1 MSSNQQTDDR
11 HPVEVL
17 AEEYSERLRAGEKP
31 TIDEYVL
38 RFPEHADLIR
48 SVLPSIALVERV
60 SINDSQQR
68 RADDSNS
75 KKAVAAGQPDA
86 LGDYE
91 IVREI
96 GRGGMGVVYEA
107 IQRSLNRHVALKVIS
122 SLISGN
128 SKHNARFRREAEA
141 AASLH
146 HTNIVPI
153 YGIGEDHGLQYY
165 AMQLIDGVTLHDVI
179 ECLRNDAARSTH
191 SGEAARWMLNKS
203 TTETVSPFTVAASST
218 SAANTAASQL
228 QTRQRE
234 AETAGMVE
242 AVPDAT
248 TIVSQTEIEQS
259 ASNANSPQDLNQ
271 QKLTREY
278 FRNVARTIANA
289 ANALHYAHHQ
299 RVLHRDIKPAN
310 LLLDREG
317 TVWITD
323 FGLAR
328 RTDLDAETQ
337 TGEILGTLRY
347 MAPEQIA
354 GTGDSRVDIY
364 SLGLTLF
371 ELLTLKPAIESPK
384 SRLLDPERNSIIRNP
399 RSIQPNIPPDLQT
412 ITLKACAYMP
422 EDRYQHARE
431 FEEDLH
437 RFLEDRPI
445 LAKRS
450 TRTAILMRW
459 ARRNPAIATLGAAT
473 LGLLVLIASL
483 LGVWNRQQQLSIREI
498 GKQFERAET
507 NLAEKTGALNLVE
520 QEQAR
525 AEKNLSLAMKAFDQ
539 ITHNIASRGSTIAIS
554 SYLEEDDLGEFS
566 GATLSQADVALL
578 ESLLEFFDQFSE
590 ENSKDLRMEAAI
602 GRQRVAD
609 IQHKLG
615 QLDQADLSYQK
626 AMDAF
631 RSILKQKPDHAEV
644 VLPIIAIH
652 SERLTLFA
660 KRGQIPKSELEYNE
674 ARILIDQST
683 EVKKS
688 PEGRF
693 ALAKLLNSIGK
704 LGTRFGG
711 DSRPRPIRP
720 PYGRLLPQG
729 EPMPPEQAA
738 RVKREAGF
746 NAEALALLKE
756 LSTESPDNVSYQV
769 VLGRSLRDES
779 RIARMM
785 KDMQRADDALRR
797 SIELFEALCKTHS
810 DSAAFKYELADTLS
824 RNIAMRAVDQQRCT
838 RALAICDEISKENP
852 QVPEYR
858 ALKASTLV
866 KLSMMAGR
874 NTRGEELLNEAIAI
888 QRELASRNF
897 DVAIYS
903 VGLIQSLKRLSEL
916 QEYLG
921 KPDKAKENNDL
932 AEKEIA
938 RMRKNIKM
946 PKSFGPFLDNLRERP
961 FFMDKRNKE
970 TKDYV
975 PSKSE

>member
-11 HPVEVL
+11 HPVEVI

-68 RADDSNS
+68 TADDSNS
-75 KKAVAAGQPDA
+75 RKAVAAGQPDA

-203 TTETVSPFTVAASST
+203 TTET
-218 SAANTAASQL
+218 AN
-228 QTRQRE
+228 
-234 AETAGMVE
+234 
-242 AVPDAT
+242 
-248 TIVSQTEIEQS
+248 IVSQNEIEYS
-259 ASNANSPQDLNQ
+259 ASNAISPQDLNQ

-450 TRTAILMRW
+450 TRTEMLMRW
-459 ARRNPAIATLGAAT
+459 ARRNPAIATLAAAT

-554 SYLEEDDLGEFS
+554 SDLEEDDLGEFS

-578 ESLLEFFDQFSE
+578 ESLLEFFGQFSE
-590 ENSKDLRMEAAI
+590 ENSKDLRIEAAI

-674 ARILIDQST
+674 ARNLIDKST

-693 ALAKLLNSIGK
+693 ALAKLLNCIGT

-711 DSRPRPIRP
+711 DSRPRPNRSP
-720 PYGRLLPQG
+720 NGKLFLQG

-769 VLGRSLRDES
+769 ILGRSLRDES

-797 SIELFEALCKTHS
+797 SIELFETLCKTHP

-824 RNIAMRAVDQQRCT
+824 RNVATRALDQQRCT
-838 RALAICDEISKENP
+838 RALAICDEIAKENP

-874 NTRGEELLNEAIAI
+874 NTRGEELLNEAVAI
-888 QRELASRNF
+888 QRELASRYS
-897 DVAIYS
+897 DIAIYC

-916 QEYLG
+916 QEFLG

-946 PKSFGPFLDNLRERP
+946 PKSFGLFLDNLRERP

-970 TKDYV
+970 TK
-975 PSKSE
+975 E

>member
-1 MSSNQQTDDR
+1 M
-11 HPVEVL
+11 
-17 AEEYSERLRAGEKP
+17 
-31 TIDEYVL
+31 
-38 RFPEHADLIR
+38 
-48 SVLPSIALVERV
+48 
-60 SINDSQQR
+60 
-68 RADDSNS
+68 
-75 KKAVAAGQPDA
+75 
-86 LGDYE
+86 
-91 IVREI
+91 
-96 GRGGMGVVYEA
+96 
-107 IQRSLNRHVALKVIS
+107 
-122 SLISGN
+122 
-128 SKHNARFRREAEA
+128 
-141 AASLH
+141 
-146 HTNIVPI
+146 
-153 YGIGEDHGLQYY
+153 
-165 AMQLIDGVTLHDVI
+165 
-179 ECLRNDAARSTH
+179 
-191 SGEAARWMLNKS
+191 
-203 TTETVSPFTVAASST
+203 
-218 SAANTAASQL
+218 
-228 QTRQRE
+228 
-234 AETAGMVE
+234 
-242 AVPDAT
+242 
-248 TIVSQTEIEQS
+248 
-259 ASNANSPQDLNQ
+259 
-271 QKLTREY
+271 
-278 FRNVARTIANA
+278 
-289 ANALHYAHHQ
+289 
-299 RVLHRDIKPAN
+299 LHRDIKPAN

-399 RSIQPNIPPDLQT
+399 RSIQPSIPPDLQT
-412 ITLKACAYMP
+412 ITLKACAYAP
-422 EDRYQHARE
+422 KDRYQHASE

-450 TRTAILMRW
+450 TRTEMLIRW
-459 ARRNPAIATLGAAT
+459 ARRNPAIATLAAAT

-483 LGVWNRQQQLSIREI
+483 LGVWNRQQQRSIREI
-498 GKQFERAET
+498 GKQF
-507 NLAEKTGALNLVE
+507 AEKTAALTQVE
-520 QEQAR
+520 QEQSR

-539 ITHNIASRGSTIAIS
+539 ITNNIASRGSTVAIS
-554 SYLEEDDLGEFS
+554 SDLEGDDLGEFS

-590 ENSKDLRMEAAI
+590 ENSKDLRIEAAI

-615 QLDQADLSYQK
+615 QLDKAELSYQK

-631 RSILKQKPDHAEV
+631 RSILNQKPDHAEV

-674 ARILIDQST
+674 ARILLDQST

-688 PEGRF
+688 AEGRF
-693 ALAKLLNSIGK
+693 ALAKLLNCIGT

-711 DSRPRPIRP
+711 DSRPRPNRP
-720 PYGRLLPQG
+720 PFGKLFPG

-797 SIELFEALCKTHS
+797 SIELFEALCKTHP

-824 RNIAMRAVDQQRCT
+824 RNVAMRAMDQQRCT

-874 NTRGEELLNEAIAI
+874 NTRGEELLNEAMAI
-888 QRELASRNF
+888 QRELASRYS

-916 QEYLG
+916 QDFLG
-921 KPDKAKENNDL
+921 KPDKSKENNDL

-938 RMRKNIKM
+938 RMRKNSKM

-961 FFMDKRNKE
+961 FFMDKRNKG
-970 TKDYV
+970 
-975 PSKSE
+975 

>member
-11 HPVEVL
+11 HPVEVI

-68 RADDSNS
+68 TADDSNS
-75 KKAVAAGQPDA
+75 RKAVAAGQPDA

-203 TTETVSPFTVAASST
+203 TTET
-218 SAANTAASQL
+218 AN
-228 QTRQRE
+228 
-234 AETAGMVE
+234 
-242 AVPDAT
+242 
-248 TIVSQTEIEQS
+248 IVSQTEIEYS
-259 ASNANSPQDLNQ
+259 ASNAISPQDLNQ

-450 TRTAILMRW
+450 TRTEMLMRW
-459 ARRNPAIATLGAAT
+459 ARRNPAIATLAAAT

-554 SYLEEDDLGEFS
+554 SDLEEDDLGEFS

-578 ESLLEFFDQFSE
+578 ESLLEFFGQFSE
-590 ENSKDLRMEAAI
+590 ENSKDLRIEAAI

-652 SERLTLFA
+652 SERLTLYA

-674 ARILIDQST
+674 ARNLIDQST

-693 ALAKLLNSIGK
+693 ALAKLLNCIGT

-711 DSRPRPIRP
+711 DSRPRPNRP
-720 PYGRLLPQG
+720 PYARLFPQG

-769 VLGRSLRDES
+769 ILGRSLRDES

-797 SIELFEALCKTHS
+797 SIELFETLCKTHP

-824 RNIAMRAVDQQRCT
+824 RNVATRALDQQRCT
-838 RALAICDEISKENP
+838 RALAICDEIAKENP

-874 NTRGEELLNEAIAI
+874 NTRGEELLNEAVAI
-888 QRELASRNF
+888 QRELASRYS

-916 QEYLG
+916 QEFLG

-946 PKSFGPFLDNLRERP
+946 PKSFGLFLDNLRERP

-970 TKDYV
+970 TK
-975 PSKSE
+975 E

>member
-1 MSSNQQTDDR
+1 MSSPKQTDDR
-11 HPVEVL
+11 HPVEVI

-31 TIDEYVL
+31 AIDEYAL

-60 SINDSQQR
+60 SINDSEQR
-68 RADDSNS
+68 RSEDSN
-75 KKAVAAGQPDA
+75 ARHAIATGQPES

-153 YGIGEDHGLQYY
+153 YGIGEDRGLQYY

-179 ECLRNDAARSTH
+179 ECLRNHSIGSTH
-191 SGEAARWMLNKS
+191 SGEAALRMLNKS
-203 TTETVSPFTVAASST
+203 TSETMLPVTSTASST
-218 SAANTAASQL
+218 SAASTAASQ
-228 QTRQRE
+228 QKTIEQD
-234 AETAGMVE
+234 AETVIVNPAAIVMVE
-242 AVPDAT
+242 NNNNELSAT
-248 TIVSQTEIEQS
+248 D
-259 ASNANSPQDLNQ
+259 ANSPKVPTQ

-278 FRNVARTIANA
+278 FRNVARTIANV

-328 RTDLDAETQ
+328 RTDLDGETQ
-337 TGEILGTLRY
+337 TGEVLGTLRY

-371 ELLTLKPAIESPK
+371 ELLTLKPAMESPK

-412 ITLKACAYMP
+412 ITLKACAYAP
-422 EDRYQHARE
+422 GDRYQHACE
-431 FEEDLH
+431 FEDDLR

-445 LAKRS
+445 MAKRS
-450 TRTAILMRW
+450 TRAELLLRW
-459 ARRNPAIATLGAAT
+459 ARRNPAIATLTVAT
-473 LGLLVLIASL
+473 LGLLLLIASL
-483 LGVWNRQQQLSIREI
+483 LGVWNRQQQRSIREI
-498 GKQFERAET
+498 GKQF
-507 NLAEKTGALNLVE
+507 AEKTVALTQVE

-525 AEKNLSLAMKAFDQ
+525 AEKNLNLAMKAFDQ
-539 ITHNIASRGSTIAIS
+539 ITSNIASRGSTIAIS
-554 SYLEEDDLGEFS
+554 SDLEEGELGEFS
-566 GATLSQADVALL
+566 DATLSQADVALL
-578 ESLLEFFDQFSE
+578 ESLLQFFDQFSE
-590 ENSKDLRMEAAI
+590 ENSKDLRIESAI

-615 QLDQADLSYQK
+615 QTEQAEVSYQK

-631 RSILKQKPDHAEV
+631 QSILKQKPDQAEI
-644 VLPIIAIH
+644 VLPMIAIH
-652 SERLTLFA
+652 SERITLFA
-660 KRGQIPKSELEYNE
+660 KRGQIPKAQSEYNE
-674 ARILIDQST
+674 ARRLLEQSI

-688 PEGRF
+688 AEGRF
-693 ALAKLLNSIGK
+693 ALAKLLNSIGT
-704 LGTRFGG
+704 LGTRFGA
-711 DSRPRPIRP
+711 DARPRPKGPPLFRP
-720 PYGRLLPQG
+720 FPQG
-729 EPMPPEQAA
+729 ESLPIDQAI
-738 RVKREAGF
+738 RIKREAEF

-756 LSTESPDNVSYQV
+756 LSTESPENVSYQV
-769 VLGRSLRDES
+769 VLGRALRDES

-785 KDMQRADDALRR
+785 KDMPRADDVLRR
-797 SIELFEALCKTHS
+797 SIELFESLCKTHA

-824 RNIAMRAVDQQRCT
+824 KNIAMRPVDQQRCT

-852 QVPEYR
+852 QMPEYR
-858 ALKASTLV
+858 ALKASTLM

-874 NTRGEELLNEAIAI
+874 NNRAEELLNEAIAI
-888 QRELASRNF
+888 QRELVSRYS
-897 DVAIYS
+897 DIAVYS
-903 VGLIQSLKRLSEL
+903 VGLIQSLRQVSDL
-916 QEYLG
+916 QETLG
-921 KPDKAKENNDL
+921 KPEKAKENKDL

-938 RMRKNIKM
+938 RVRKNVKM
-946 PKSFGPFLDNLRERP
+946 PKPLTLFLDHLRERP
-961 FFMDKRNKE
+961 FMDKRPRDIQK
-970 TKDYV
+970 
-975 PSKSE
+975 

>member
-1 MSSNQQTDDR
+1 MTSNQHPGDR
-11 HPVEVL
+11 HPVEVI
-17 AEEYSERLRAGEKP
+17 AEEYSERMRAGEKP

-68 RADDSNS
+68 GSDDSKSRN
-75 KKAVAAGQPDA
+75 AVAAGQPDA

-153 YGIGEDHGLQYY
+153 YGIGEDRGLQYY

-179 ECLRNDAARSTH
+179 ECLRNDAAESTH

-203 TTETVSPFTVAASST
+203 TTGTVLPLTVAASST
-218 SAANTAASQL
+218 NAADTAESQL
-228 QTRQRE
+228 KTQQSD
-234 AETAGMVE
+234 AATAVMGD
-242 AVPDAT
+242 AVPDVTAF
-248 TIVSQTEIEQS
+248 VSQAEIEKS
-259 ASNANSPQDLNQ
+259 ASNENALQELNP

-399 RSIQPNIPPDLQT
+399 RSIQPNIPRDLQT
-412 ITLKACAYMP
+412 ITLKACAYAP

-450 TRTAILMRW
+450 TPTEMLVRW
-459 ARRNPAIATLGAAT
+459 ARRNPAIATLAAAT
-473 LGLLVLIASL
+473 LGLLVMFASL
-483 LGVWNRQQQLSIREI
+483 LGVWNRQQQRSIREI
-498 GKQFERAET
+498 GKQFT
-507 NLAEKTGALNLVE
+507 EKTAALTQVE
-520 QEQAR
+520 LEHAR

-539 ITHNIASRGSTIAIS
+539 ITHNIASRGSAVAIGS
-554 SYLEEDDLGEFS
+554 DLEDDDLGEFS

-578 ESLLEFFDQFSE
+578 ESLLQFFDQFSE
-590 ENSKDLRMEAAI
+590 ENSKDLRIEAAI

-615 QLDQADLSYQK
+615 QLDQAELSYQK

-631 RSILKQKPDHAEV
+631 RSILKQKPDQAEV

-652 SERLTLFA
+652 GEQLTLFA
-660 KRGQIPKSELEYNE
+660 KRGQIPKSELEYSE
-674 ARILIDQST
+674 ARQLLDQST

-688 PEGRF
+688 AEGRF
-693 ALAKLLNSIGK
+693 ALAKLLNCIGT

-711 DSRPRPIRP
+711 NLRPKPNRPQF
-720 PYGRLLPQG
+720 GRLFPQG
-729 EPMPPEQAA
+729 EPLPPEQAA
-738 RVKREAGF
+738 RIKRESLF

-756 LSTESPDNVSYQV
+756 LSTESPENVSYQV

-797 SIELFEALCKTHS
+797 SIELFEALSKTHPE
-810 DSAAFKYELADTLS
+810 SAAFKYELADTLS
-824 RNIAMRAVDQQRCT
+824 RNVAMRLIDQQRCT

-858 ALKASTLV
+858 ALKASILV

-888 QRELASRNF
+888 QRELASRYS

-916 QEYLG
+916 QDSLG
-921 KPDKAKENNDL
+921 KPEKSKENNDL

-946 PKSFGPFLDNLRERP
+946 PKSFGPFLDNLRDRP
-961 FFMDKRNKE
+961 LFMDKRNKE
-970 TKDYV
+970 TK
-975 PSKSE
+975 E

>member
-1 MSSNQQTDDR
+1 MSGIESKDER
-11 HPVEVL
+11 HPVDVI
-17 AEEYSERLRAGEKP
+17 AEEYSMRLRAGEKP
-31 TIDEYVL
+31 TIEEYTL
-38 RFPEHADLIR
+38 RYPEHADLIR

-60 SINDSQQR
+60 SLNDSQQR
-68 RADDSNS
+68 RSEDSNARQS
-75 KKAVAAGQPDA
+75 NAAGQPES

-128 SKHNARFRREAEA
+128 SKHSARFRREAEA

-179 ECLRNDAARSTH
+179 EVLQNNASGSTH

-203 TTETVSPFTVAASST
+203 TTETVGPYIPMASST
-218 SAANTAASQL
+218 NVASKIASQL
-228 QTRQRE
+228 KTQERE
-234 AETAGMVE
+234 AETVEMVD

-248 TIVSQTEIEQS
+248 SMASQTKIETS
-259 ASNANSPQDLNQ
+259 ALREQPSPGLKQ

-384 SRLLDPERNSIIRNP
+384 SRLLDPERNSIIRSP
-399 RSIQPNIPPDLQT
+399 RSIQPNIPADLQT
-412 ITLKACAYMP
+412 ITLKACAYAP
-422 EDRYQHARE
+422 KDRYQHASE
-431 FEEDLH
+431 FEEDLR

-450 TRTAILMRW
+450 TRTELLLRW
-459 ARRNPAIATLGAAT
+459 ARRNPAIATLAAAT
-473 LGLLVLIASL
+473 LGLLVFIAGL
-483 LGVWNRQQQLSIREI
+483 LGIWNRQQQRSIREI
-498 GKQFERAET
+498 GNQFGRAET
-507 NLAEKTGALNLVE
+507 NLAEKTIALARVE
-520 QEQAR
+520 REQSR
-525 AEKNLSLAMKAFDQ
+525 AEKNLNLALMAFDQ
-539 ITHNIASRGSTIAIS
+539 ITNNIASRGSAIAMNND
-554 SYLEEDDLGEFS
+554 LDEDESAGFS
-566 GATLSQADVALL
+566 DATLSQADVALL
-578 ESLLEFFDQFSE
+578 ESLLAFFDQFSE
-590 ENSKDLRMEAAI
+590 ENSKDLRVEAAV
-602 GRQRVAD
+602 GRQRVGD

-615 QLDQADLSYQK
+615 QLDKAVQSYQK

-631 RSILKQKPDHAEV
+631 RSILEQKPDQADI
-644 VLPIIAIH
+644 VLPMMAIH
-652 SERLTLFA
+652 SERLTLYA
-660 KRGQIPKSELEYNE
+660 KRGQVPKAIGEYND
-674 ARILIDQST
+674 ARKLLEKST

-688 PEGRF
+688 AEGRF
-693 ALAKLLNSIGK
+693 ALAKLLNCAGT
-704 LGTRFGG
+704 LATRFGG
-711 DSRPRPIRP
+711 DARPRPIRP
-720 PYGRLLPQG
+720 ALLSL
-729 EPMPPEQAA
+729 EQAA
-738 RVKREAGF
+738 RIKRESEY

-756 LSTESPDNVSYQV
+756 LATESPDNVSYQV
-769 VLGRSLRDES
+769 VLGRALRDES
-779 RIARMM
+779 RIASMTNDFQ
-785 KDMQRADDALRR
+785 KADDALRR
-797 SIELFEALCKTHS
+797 SIELFDALCKTHP
-810 DSAAFKYELADTLS
+810 DSAAFKYELAETLS
-824 RNIAMRAVDQQRCT
+824 KNVAMRAIDQQRCH

-858 ALKASTLV
+858 ALKASTLM
-866 KLSMMAGR
+866 KLSLMAGR
-874 NTRGEELLNEAIAI
+874 NNRGEELLVEAIEI
-888 QRELASRNF
+888 QRELTSRYS
-897 DVAIYS
+897 DVAIYGAS
-903 VGLIQSLKRLSEL
+903 LIRSLRRLSEL
-916 QEYLG
+916 QEALG
-921 KPDKAKENNDL
+921 KSEKAKESTDQ
-932 AEKEIA
+932 AEKEIV
-938 RMRKNIKM
+938 RMKKNAKM
-946 PKSFGPFLDNLRERP
+946 PKPFSPFFDQHRDRP
-961 FFMDKRNKE
+961 FSMEKRTKE
-970 TKDYV
+970 AK
-975 PSKSE
+975 

>member
-1 MSSNQQTDDR
+1 MSSSQPADDR
-11 HPVEVL
+11 HPVEVI
-17 AEEYSERLRAGEKP
+17 AEEYSVRLRAGEKP

-60 SINDSQQR
+60 SIHDSQQR
-68 RADDSNS
+68 RSDDSNS
-75 KKAVAAGQPDA
+75 RNAVAAGQPDA

-128 SKHNARFRREAEA
+128 HKHNARFRREAEA

-153 YGIGEDHGLQYY
+153 YGIGEDRGLQYY

-179 ECLRNDAARSTH
+179 ECLRNDAAESTH
-191 SGEAARWMLNKS
+191 SGEAARRMLNKS
-203 TTETVSPFTVAASST
+203 TTETVSPIAATTSST
-218 SAANTAASQL
+218 NAANTAASQL
-228 QTRQRE
+228 KTRQSE
-234 AETAGMVE
+234 AETAVMVE

-248 TIVSQTEIEQS
+248 AFVPQAEMVQIS
-259 ASNANSPQDLNQ
+259 ANLNPSLEWNP

-289 ANALHYAHHQ
+289 ANALQYAHHQ

-371 ELLTLKPAIESPK
+371 ELITLKPAIESPK
-384 SRLLDPERNSIIRNP
+384 SRLLDPERNSIICNP
-399 RSIQPNIPPDLQT
+399 RSIQPNIPLDLQT
-412 ITLKACAYMP
+412 ITLKACAYALK
-422 EDRYQHARE
+422 DRYQHARE

-450 TRTAILMRW
+450 TPIEMLLRW
-459 ARRNPAIATLGAAT
+459 ARRNPAIATLATAT

-483 LGVWNRQQQLSIREI
+483 LGVWNRQQQRSIREI
-498 GKQFERAET
+498 GQQF
-507 NLAEKTGALNLVE
+507 AEKTVALTRVE

-539 ITHNIASRGSTIAIS
+539 ITNNIASRGSTVAIGS
-554 SYLEEDDLGEFS
+554 DLEDDDLGEFS

-578 ESLLEFFDQFSE
+578 ESLLEFFDPFSE
-590 ENSKDLRMEAAI
+590 ENSKDLRIEAAV

-615 QLDQADLSYQK
+615 QLDQAELSYQR
-626 AMDAF
+626 ALDAF
-631 RSILKQKPDHAEV
+631 RSILEQKPDQAEV
-644 VLPIIAIH
+644 VLPILAIH

-660 KRGQIPKSELEYNE
+660 KRGQIPKAELEYNE
-674 ARILIDQST
+674 ARRLLNLSS

-688 PEGRF
+688 AEGRF
-693 ALAKLLNSIGK
+693 SLAKLLNCIGT

-711 DSRPRPIRP
+711 DSRPRPNRP
-720 PYGRLLPQG
+720 PLGRLFPQG
-729 EPMPPEQAA
+729 EPLPLEQVA
-738 RVKREAGF
+738 RIKREALF
-746 NAEALALLKE
+746 NSEALALLNE
-756 LSTESPDNVSYQV
+756 LSTESPDNVSYKI

-797 SIELFEALCKTHS
+797 SIELFEALCKTHP

-824 RNIAMRAVDQQRCT
+824 RNVSTRPIDQQRCT

-866 KLSMMAGR
+866 RLSMMAGR
-874 NTRGEELLNEAIAI
+874 NMRGEELLNEAITI
-888 QRELASRNF
+888 QRELASRYS

-903 VGLIQSLKRLSEL
+903 VGLIQSLKRVSEL
-916 QEYLG
+916 QDSLN
-921 KPDKAKENNDL
+921 KPEKAKENYDL

-938 RMRKNIKM
+938 RMRKNLKM
-946 PKSFGPFLDNLRERP
+946 PKSFGPFLDNMRDRQ
-961 FFMDKRNKE
+961 FFMDKRIKE
-970 TKDYV
+970 TK
-975 PSKSE
+975 E

>member
-1 MSSNQQTDDR
+1 MSNIDSKEDR
-11 HPVEVL
+11 HPVDVI
-17 AEEYSERLRAGEKP
+17 AEAYSERLRAGERP
-31 TIDEYVL
+31 TIEEYVL
-38 RFPEHADLIR
+38 RYPEYAELIR

-60 SINDSQQR
+60 SINDSMAR
-68 RADDSNS
+68 NAI
-75 KKAVAAGQPDA
+75 AVGQPKA

-128 SKHNARFRREAEA
+128 SKHNSRFRREAEA

-179 ECLRNDAARSTH
+179 ECLRNDSNGSTH
-191 SGEAARWMLNKS
+191 SGEAARRMLNRS
-203 TTETVSPFTVAASST
+203 TTETVAPTARFGSLTIVAT
-218 SAANTAASQL
+218 DAATPMLSKMRNEATAEMDVAI
-228 QTRQRE
+228 
-234 AETAGMVE
+234 
-242 AVPDAT
+242 PDAT
-248 TIVSQTEIEQS
+248 TLVSQSEIAQS
-259 ASNANSPQDLNQ
+259 ATKANGSNAIGTP
-271 QKLTREY
+271 KLTREY
-278 FRNVARTIANA
+278 FRNVARTIANV

-337 TGEILGTLRY
+337 IGEILGTLRY
-347 MAPEQIA
+347 MAPEQIV
-354 GTGDSRVDIY
+354 GTGDFRVDIY

-384 SRLLDPERNSIIRNP
+384 SRLLDPERNSVLRNP
-399 RSIQPNIPPDLQT
+399 RSIQPNIPADLQT
-412 ITLKACAYMP
+412 ITLKACAYAP
-422 EDRYQHARE
+422 KDRYQHARE
-431 FEEDLH
+431 FEEDLR

-450 TRTAILMRW
+450 TRTELLLRW
-459 ARRNPAIATLGAAT
+459 ARRNPAIASLASAT
-473 LGLLVLIASL
+473 LGLLILVASL
-483 LGVWNRQQQLSIREI
+483 LGFWNRQQQRSILEI
-498 GKQFERAET
+498 GKQYERAET
-507 NLAEKTGALNLVE
+507 NLAAKTDALSRVE
-520 QEQAR
+520 QEHAR
-525 AEKNLSLAMKAFDQ
+525 AEKNLNLAMKAFDQ
-539 ITHNIASRGSTIAIS
+539 ITSNISSRGSTVVIS
-554 SYLEEDDLGEFS
+554 SELEDDEFGEFS

-590 ENSKDLRMEAAI
+590 ENAKDLRIESAV

-615 QLDQADLSYQK
+615 QLDLAEKSYQK
-626 AMDAF
+626 AIGAF
-631 RSILKQKPDHAEV
+631 QSILKQKPDQTEV

-652 SERLTLFA
+652 SERLTLYA
-660 KRGQIPKSELEYNE
+660 KRGQVPKAMGEYTD
-674 ARILIDQST
+674 ARRLLDQSP
-683 EVKKS
+683 EVRKS
-688 PEGRF
+688 AEGRF
-693 ALAKLLNSIGK
+693 ALAKLLNCIGT
-704 LGTRFGG
+704 LGTRFGMDG
-711 DSRPRPIRP
+711 RPRVNRP
-720 PYGRLLPQG
+720 VIGKFAPQG
-729 EPMPPEQAA
+729 ELLPMEQAA
-738 RVKREAGF
+738 RIKREAEF
-746 NAEALALLKE
+746 NAEALAILRA
-756 LSTESPDNVSYQV
+756 LSIESPDNVSYKI
-769 VLGRSLRDES
+769 VLGRALRDES
-779 RIARMM
+779 RIAKGT
-785 KDMQRADDALRR
+785 KDVARAEDALRR
-797 SIELFEALCKTHS
+797 SIELFETLCKTHS

-824 RNIAMRAVDQQRCT
+824 RNVAMRPLDQQRCD
-838 RALAICDEISKENP
+838 RALLICDEISNENP

-874 NTRGEELLNEAIAI
+874 DRGEVLLLDAVAI
-888 QRELASRNF
+888 QRDLTNKYPDLAN
-897 DVAIYS
+897 YS

-916 QEYLG
+916 QVLLG
-921 KPDKAKENNDL
+921 KTEKAKDTKDL

-938 RMRKNIKM
+938 RARKSNKL
-946 PKSFGPFLDNLRERP
+946 PKSFAPFLDSLRDRP
-961 FFMDKRNKE
+961 FSLEQRIKE
-970 TKDYV
+970 TK
-975 PSKSE
+975 E